1 MRGRAVFSITFL
13 LVGTL
18 LIGAFGQPV
27 AAAPADP
34 AYPTAQHQFDLGA
47 YSAAIATLQGIVLR
61 NKSDAEAYYLLA
73 RSYYELHDYNA
84 AISQAEQAIKLEPQ
98 NSVFH
103 MWLGRAYG
111 SKADKER
118 SLFTARKVKTE
129 FEAAVRLNPS
139 NLQARRDLMEFYLE
153 APWIVGGSK
162 DLAMSQVNAIAALDQ
177 VEGHL
182 ARAEYWRDA
191 KKLDL
196 VESEYALVME
206 QKPKTVD
213 PYLEIAGFYSHQNN
227 APKMRAAIDAAAV
240 VNSSDPRLAYYR
252 GVAGVIAGTNL
263 GEAEQYLKSFLAST
277 PDRSDW
283 PTHAAAREWIGKLY
297 EKMGR
302 RMEAAEQYR
311 AALQLEPDRKEAKA
325 NLQRLEKQPK

>member
-1 MRGRAVFSITFL
+1 MRRRSVFLILIAIL
-13 LVGTL
+13 L
-18 LIGAFGQPV
+18 
-27 AAAPADP
+27 AAALAIQPSSVLAGDP
-34 AYPTAQHQFDLGA
+34 AFSTAQHQFELGA
-47 YSAAIATLQGIVLR
+47 YSAAVATLQGVVAR
-61 NKSDAEAYYLLA
+61 NKSNAEAYYMLG
-73 RSYYELHDYNA
+73 RCYYELHDYNA
-84 AISQAEQAIKLEPQ
+84 AIAHSEQAIKIEPLS
-98 NSVFH
+98 SVYH

-118 SLFTARKVKTE
+118 SLFTARKVKSE
-129 FEAAVRLNPS
+129 FETAVRLNPG

-162 DLAMSQVNAIAALDQ
+162 DLALAQVNAIAAQNQ

-196 VESEYALVME
+196 AEAEYGWVME
-206 QKPKTVD
+206 LKEKNVD
-213 PYLEIAGFYSHQNN
+213 PYLEVAGFYSHQNN
-227 APKMRAAIDAAAV
+227 APKMKAAIDEAAS
-240 VNSSDPRLAYYR
+240 VNPSDPRLAYYR
-252 GVAGVIAGTNL
+252 GVAGIIAGTNL
-263 GEAEQYLKSFLAST
+263 SEAEKYLKSFLAST

-297 EKMGR
+297 EHMGR

-311 AALQLEPDRKEAKA
+311 AALQLDPSRQDAKA